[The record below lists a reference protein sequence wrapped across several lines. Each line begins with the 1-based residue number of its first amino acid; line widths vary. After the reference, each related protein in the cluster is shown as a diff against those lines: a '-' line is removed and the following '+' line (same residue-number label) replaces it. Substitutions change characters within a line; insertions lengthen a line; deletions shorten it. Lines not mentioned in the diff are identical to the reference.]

1 MSDEVYVRIR
11 AEFDPADWPGKVQIP
26 VVETLALIPA
36 EELPLLKTYIRSNY
50 ARGFA
55 FSSEIYDN
63 MNLRIVSEEHHPA
76 KVEALYN
83 FIGEKLVIG
92 DDLIEPLYDELEQ

>member
-11 AEFDPADWPGKVQIP
+11 AEFDPADWPGKAQIP
-26 VVETLALIPA
+26 TVETLALIPV
-36 EELPLLKTYIRSNY
+36 EELPILKAHIRSHY
-50 ARGFA
+50 THGFA
-55 FSSEIYDN
+55 FHSDEYDN

-83 FIGEKLVIG
+83 FLGEKLVIG